1 MTARKPESV
10 CHRKMSLMKKT
21 PRAGGASG
29 EPHEAGKT
37 QMSPHPGHGILTD
50 TDRKA
55 GYSDGG
61 AESFRRERPLFPIGG
76 QGDRLNITLW

>member
-1 MTARKPESV
+1 MTARKPEAV
-10 CHRKMSLMKKT
+10 CHRKMFFMKKT

-37 QMSPHPGHGILTD
+37 LISQHPGHGILTD
-50 TDRKA
+50 TVRKA

-61 AESFRRERPLFPIGG
+61 AESFRRERPLFPIDGSG
-76 QGDRLNITLW
+76 EPA

>member
-21 PRAGGASG
+21 PRAGGVSG

-37 QMSPHPGHGILTD
+37 QMSQHPGHGILTD

-55 GYSDGG
+55 GCRMAERTVRGG
-61 AESFRRERPLFPIGG
+61 GETAFPHSRSGRPA
-76 QGDRLNITLW
+76 